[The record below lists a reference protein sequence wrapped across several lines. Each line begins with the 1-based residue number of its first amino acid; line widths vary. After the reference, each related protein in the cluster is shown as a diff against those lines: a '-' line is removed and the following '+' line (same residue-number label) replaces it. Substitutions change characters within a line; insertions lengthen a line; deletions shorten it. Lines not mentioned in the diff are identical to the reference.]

1 MRRSEMEEHKV
12 GDPGKRQKRSRA
24 PPAATAGSQK
34 KRLEVLK
41 QFRVL
46 FRSIK
51 RHYQWVEQECGLSGA
66 LLWAMAEIG
75 GSPGIKVSDLARQLG
90 IHLSTA
96 SNMLRRLEELAL
108 VKRMRIGDDHRVVQL
123 KLSAKGEKVLQ
134 RAPRPL
140 VGILQQALADL
151 PQARLDALHADLGEV
166 IRLMKFKDVKAR
178 STPLSDM

>member
-1 MRRSEMEEHKV
+1 MPES
-12 GDPGKRQKRSRA
+12 
-24 PPAATAGSQK
+24 AAFSQK

-46 FRSIK
+46 LRSIR

-66 LLWAMAEIG
+66 QLWAMAEIG
-75 GSPGIKVSDLARQLG
+75 GAPGLKVSELAQQLG
-90 IHLSTA
+90 VHLSTA

-108 VKRMRIGDDHRVVQL
+108 VKRMRINDDHRVVRLQL
-123 KLSAKGEKVLQ
+123 TAKGDRSL
-134 RAPRPL
+134 RCAPRPL

-151 PQARLDALHADLGEV
+151 PQVRLDSLHADLGEV

-178 STPLSDM
+178 STPLSDI